1 MQKNKS
7 NKVSIVMGSQ
17 SDFKTMVFC
26 KKILRKLDIEHEVK
40 IICISSPIL
49 SAKGRVIGGL
59 SITSSIDIHSLESL
73 QEFKP
78 QLLKTSELIGKEA
91 GAWNFPEQNN

>member
-1 MQKNKS
+1 LA
-7 NKVSIVMGSQ
+7 II
-17 SDFKTMVFC
+17 
-26 KKILRKLDIEHEVK
+26 KKQGISFDKQEHEAK

-73 QEFKP
+73 EEYKP
-78 QLLKTSELIGKEA
+78 QLLETSKLIGKEA
-91 GAWNFPEQNN
+91 GAWNFPEQHN